1 MSSEGGNR
9 TTNRKGG
16 DRNGTTRLQID
27 NISTS
32 SCKPTAAHTAAADE
46 TAAGEEVAH
55 TRVASR
61 PAAAEAV
68 AGVAEEAA
76 GVAGAAAG
84 VAGAAKHE
92 HHDQDSHSLVEEDE
106 HSYFGSIPNVH
117 RRHHHHDHVVAPTG
131 LDEYL
136 RGPASRTT
144 SWATKS

>member
-84 VAGAAKHE
+84 VAKHE